1 MRRLPIGLTEAS
13 AVTAWRIS
21 STEMPRVASASR
33 SYLMRTARF
42 WAPWMLTC
50 ATPDSVEMRG
60 LITLSAN
67 SFISCD
73 IAVSDVSARKMTGES
88 AGLTLR

>member
-1 MRRLPIGLTEAS
+1 MLPIGATEDS
-13 AVTAWRIS
+13 AVTANLTS
-21 STEMPRVASASR
+21 STDIPRVASASR

-42 WAPWMLTC
+42 WAPWMLIC
-50 ATPDSVEMRG
+50 ATPGRVDSFG

-73 IAVSDVSARKMTGES
+73 CAVSEVSARKMIGES

>member
-1 MRRLPIGLTEAS
+1 MVDCAATAS
-13 AVTAWRIS
+13 RMS

-42 WAPWMLTC
+42 CAPWMLIW
-50 ATPDSVEMRG
+50 ATPVMVDSRG

-67 SFISCD
+67 SFMSCD
-73 IAVSDVSARKMTGES
+73 GVVSEVSARKMMGAS
-88 AGLTLR
+88 AGLTRR

>member
-1 MRRLPIGLTEAS
+1 
-13 AVTAWRIS
+13 
-21 STEMPRVASASR
+21 
-33 SYLMRTARF
+33 MRTARF
-42 WAPWMLTC
+42 CAPWMLTC
-50 ATPDSVEMRG
+50 ATPGSVESRG

-73 IAVSDVSARKMTGES
+73 CAVSEVSARKMTGVS